1 VTGSEFATTGSRQT
15 IALLA
20 RKKIHHILGS
30 IPERLSCNKLYIL
43 TKKKSTQKVTQ
54 LVSDGSN
61 LVLF

>member
-20 RKKIHHILGS
+20 RKKSIIFLGS

-43 TKKKSTQKVTQ
+43 TKKNVHKK
-54 LVSDGSN
+54 
-61 LVLF
+61 